1 MHERLAWSFD
11 ASVLAELSAD
21 CLAGA
26 WMATRSSRDVLSDDE
41 LDAAATAL
49 FTLKD
54 PEQREWLD
62 PHKHGSGLQRVH
74 AFGEGAAAGPA
85 ACSPETLDVPKPAEP
100 VG

>member
-1 MHERLAWSFD
+1 
-11 ASVLAELSAD
+11 
-21 CLAGA
+21 
-26 WMATRSSRDVLSDDE
+26 MATRTSRAVLSDDE

-54 PEQREWLD
+54 SEQREWLD

-74 AFGEGAAAGPA
+74 ALGEGAAQGAG
-85 ACSPETLDVPKPAEP
+85 ACSPETLDVPKPAAP